1 MKKYFNIIKYTQETL
16 LVISVLILMVLPI
29 LIVFYPDIINSN
41 VTLNLYFVS
50 HMFLFFV
57 MIIRPLADI
66 FTGFKWLR
74 PLVILR
80 KGTGVIS
87 ASIIVSFILSKL
99 MIDPSG
105 YIAAFGTYK
114 YWSMTNY
121 ALLAHLADISAVVLI
136 VTSNNLSKKIFGT
149 WWKKIQ
155 QLSYVYFYASVLYV
169 YLSYGGIDLLYALI
183 VITLLTYVASVR
195 NKKRLM
201 QSSVPVSAPSISTSQ
216 AKLNNNPVSD
226 KRKLLKNI

>member
-16 LVISVLILMVLPI
+16 LVISVLVLMILPI
-29 LIVFYPDIINSN
+29 LIVFYPDVINSN
-41 VTLNLYFVS
+41 VTLNLYLVS
-50 HMFLFFV
+50 HIFLFFV

-66 FTGFKWLR
+66 FTGVKWLR

-105 YIAAFGTYK
+105 YIAAFSTHK
-114 YWSMTNY
+114 YWSMTNH
-121 ALLAHLADISAVVLI
+121 ALLAHLADISAVILI
-136 VTSNNLSKKIFGT
+136 ITSNNLSKRILGT

-169 YLSYGGIDLLYALI
+169 YLSYGGVDLLFALI
-183 VITLLTYVASVR
+183 VVTLLTYIASVR
-195 NKKRLM
+195 NKKRMMKNLNAVPP
-201 QSSVPVSAPSISTSQ
+201 SAVTPSVNI
-216 AKLNNNPVSD
+216 NPVPD